1 MDIFGKDLS
10 GSEKMT
16 DITTC
21 PICKCRENILL
32 SEKLRYESPR
42 KVYKCNDCGIVFL
55 YPQMTEEEERI
66 FYEREYGEIYSNE
79 KGTTP
84 EKLFE
89 ARLPDARTYFDW
101 TRNAIDKTDDCLE
114 LGCASG
120 YFLATIKDHVR
131 SVAGMET
138 HFLLKEH
145 CRKIGI
151 RIFESLAECE
161 DGQFDRIF
169 MFFLLEHIGDPV
181 TFLQSVKRV
190 LKKNGKLFIVVP
202 NIDDALMS
210 LYDIQG
216 FRSFYFTPAHQF
228 YYSKDTLS
236 HIISLAG
243 MPDVKIFPRQR
254 YDLSNHMH
262 WMMHGKPGGTGKF
275 NGVFSALLLSEYAK
289 NLEDKFLCDTLFAVV
304 TK

>member
-1 MDIFGKDLS
+1 M
-10 GSEKMT
+10 M

-21 PICKCRENILL
+21 PLCKSSHNTVL

-42 KVYKCNDCGIVFL
+42 KVYKCDDCGIVFL
-55 YPQMTEEEERI
+55 YPQMTPDEERI

-89 ARLPDARTYFDW
+89 ARLPDARVYFDW
-101 TRNAIDKTDDCLE
+101 TRDGVDKTCDCLE

-120 YFLATIKDHVR
+120 YFLATIRDHVR
-131 SVAGMET
+131 SIAGMET
-138 HFLLKEH
+138 HLLLKEH

-151 RIFESLAECE
+151 RTFDSLSECDDES
-161 DGQFDRIF
+161 FDRIF

-181 TFLQSVKRV
+181 TFLRTVKRV

-202 NIDDALMS
+202 NIEDALMS
-210 LYDIQG
+210 LYDIPG
-216 FRSFYFTPAHQF
+216 FKAFYFTPAHQF
-228 YYSKDTLS
+228 YYSRDTLS
-236 HIISLAG
+236 RVLTMAG
-243 MPDVKIFPRQR
+243 LTNVDILPRQR

-262 WMMHGKPGGTGKF
+262 WMMYGKPGGAGKY
-275 NGVFSALLLSEYAK
+275 NTIFSPALLKEYAK